1 MLFKDP
7 GNDRMKSLELL
18 TGASL
23 LSARFRTILDL
34 LPDLRPFL
42 SPGKGTVADR
52 ADLRWQIWFL
62 VRHLTSEESATSQ
75 LAIRLECCV
84 ESLRPFE
91 STCPFFLPLIHFR
104 PSRQLRPR

>member
-7 GNDRMKSLELL
+7 GNDRMKSLGLL

-34 LPDLRPFL
+34 LPNLRPFL

-52 ADLRWQIWFL
+52 ADLRWQMWFL
-62 VRHLTSEESATSQ
+62 VSHLTSAESAATE
-75 LAIRLECCV
+75 LAT
-84 ESLRPFE
+84 P
-91 STCPFFLPLIHFR
+91 P
-104 PSRQLRPR
+104 